1 MADTAS
7 LIVRVSS
14 TGVDKTTSQL
24 NGLTKAAGAAAAA
37 VVSLETAKQ
46 VFSALVDSQRNF
58 DKLNSGLI
66 TMTGS
71 AENAAKAFSVLQQ
84 FAKETPYGLNQA
96 VEGFTKLVALGLNPS
111 KEALISYGNTAAAMG
126 KDLNQM
132 IEAVADASTFEF
144 ERLKEFGIKSSQQA
158 DTVSFT
164 FRGVTTT
171 VKKNSEEIQKYLL
184 NIGNTDFA
192 GAMETRSKT
201 LDGQLSSLA
210 DSFDG
215 LVLAV
220 AQSGF
225 GDAVGEQAAKA
236 EDAISALTDAIAS
249 NEIAATLQDWVTL
262 FNESFKFI
270 SDALN
275 DLAYDTEDKSVDMSD
290 SLGTIPDAIRE
301 WLPDIQQT
309 FHEVIAW
316 FQRIDDY
323 AVALG
328 QTLADVFDPSKTA
341 ALTFKNLTAEADAA
355 YAASIKRAEAE
366 SQAITNRSKQRKKE
380 IEEQRKQY
388 DERKKQEIDLA
399 SLVNKK
405 GGTGGAGNTNDKDA
419 KAAAKKAEQLRKQAQ
434 DYLDTL
440 ARQNNDELKAIDA
453 QEQQKLKEAAK
464 YRKEGA
470 LTAEEYEKAKTAI
483 VLQYGQKRQDAL
495 DKELAEEQKKLQ
507 QGVAVLASIDP
518 IANLQLER
526 QKRLAV
532 IEEYEAQENSVHEVA
547 LQARAEL
554 DKQYN
559 DGLAAAAEERFRNQ
573 SEWNNML
580 MDSLDAVGTS
590 ASSSIVGLI
599 NGTQT
604 ASEAM
609 ANLGNAILSSVVS
622 GLTQMGVEYLKNMII
637 GQTASAATIATASA
651 TGAAIAAAYA
661 PAAAMASLASFGA
674 NSAPAMAGITT
685 TVASTQ
691 ALALTGF
698 REQGGQMNAGGSY
711 LVGERGPEII
721 KMAGAGRAV
730 NASQTR
736 QQLNGNNSGN
746 SGPSNVTIVNN
757 TSSQIGNVS
766 TEQDDEGRLRIIIEE
781 QVAASLQ
788 NSNSKISKARKA
800 TRNAPGFK

>member
-225 GDAVGEQAAKA
+225 GDAVGEQAATA
-236 EDAISALTDAIAS
+236 EDAITALTDAIAS
-249 NEIAATLQDWVTL
+249 NEIVATLQDWVTL

-275 DLAYDTEDKSVDMSD
+275 DLAYDTGDKSADMSD

-366 SQAITNRSKQRKKE
+366 SRAITDRSKQRKKE

-405 GGTGGAGNTNDKDA
+405 GGTGGAGTTDDKAA
-419 KAAAKKAEQLRKQAQ
+419 KAAAKKAERLRNQAQ

-453 QEQQKLKEAAK
+453 QEQQKLAKAKEF
-464 YRKEGA
+464 YSQGA
-470 LTAEEYEKAKTAI
+470 LSLKEYEQAKTAI
-483 VLQYGQKRQDAL
+483 VLKAGQKRQDEL
-495 DKELAEEQKKLQ
+495 DK
-507 QGVAVLASIDP
+507 
-518 IANLQLER
+518 R
-526 QKRLAV
+526 QK
-532 IEEYEAQENSVHEVA
+532 EAQEKQQKGDDFMAQIMGQNATELELLDIQEQQKLAVA
-547 LQARAEL
+547 
-554 DKQYN
+554 DKYREQ
-559 DGLAAAAEERFRNQ
+559 
-573 SEWNNML
+573 
-580 MDSLDAVGTS
+580 
-590 ASSSIVGLI
+590 GLI
-599 NGTQT
+599 NEEQYQ
-604 ASEAM
+604 AA
-609 ANLGNAILSSVVS
+609 LNAINEQYATKRADATATAFGNMASDIGAALGEAS
-622 GLTQMGVEYLKNMII
+622 GAYKAFAIVQ
-637 GQTASAATIATASA
+637 ATIATY
-651 TGAAIAAAYA
+651 TAAIEAYKSTAAIPVVGPFLAPVAAA
-661 PAAAMASLASFGA
+661 AAVGAGMAQI
-674 NSAPAMAGITT
+674 SAIRSA
-685 TVASTQ
+685 
-691 ALALTGF
+691 
-698 REQGGQMNAGGSY
+698 REQGGQLSAGQASTIA
-711 LVGERGPEII
+711 ERGKPEVI
-721 KMAGAGRAV
+721 MPAGASRVRTA
-730 NASQTR
+730 
-736 QQLNGNNSGN
+736 QQMKEIMGQNGSS

>member
-46 VFSALVDSQRNF
+46 VFSALVDSRRNF

-225 GDAVGEQAAKA
+225 GDAVGAQAATA
-236 EDAISALTDAIAS
+236 EDAITALTDAIAS

-275 DLAYDTEDKSVDMSD
+275 DLAFDTEDKSVDMSD

-341 ALTFKNLTAEADAA
+341 ALTFKKLTAEADAA
-355 YAASIKRAEAE
+355 YDASIKRAEAE

-388 DERKKQEIDLA
+388 NERKQQEIDLA
-399 SLVNKK
+399 SLVNGKGGK

-453 QEQQKLKEAAK
+453 QEQQKLAKAKEF
-464 YRKEGA
+464 YSQGA
-470 LTAEEYEKAKTAI
+470 LSLKEYEKAKTAI
-483 VLQYGQKRQDAL
+483 VLEAGQARQEELDKRQ
-495 DKELAEEQKKLQ
+495 K
-507 QGVAVLASIDP
+507 
-518 IANLQLER
+518 
-526 QKRLAV
+526 
-532 IEEYEAQENSVHEVA
+532 EAQEKQQKGDDFMAQIMGQNATELELLDIQEQQKLAVA
-547 LQARAEL
+547 
-554 DKQYN
+554 DKYREQ
-559 DGLAAAAEERFRNQ
+559 
-573 SEWNNML
+573 
-580 MDSLDAVGTS
+580 
-590 ASSSIVGLI
+590 GLI
-599 NGTQT
+599 NEEQYQ
-604 ASEAM
+604 AA
-609 ANLGNAILSSVVS
+609 LNAINEQYATKRADATATAFGNMASNIGSALGEAS
-622 GLTQMGVEYLKNMII
+622 GAYKAFAIVQ
-637 GQTASAATIATASA
+637 ATIATY
-651 TGAAIAAAYA
+651 TAAIEAYKSTAAIPVVGPFLAPVAAA
-661 PAAAMASLASFGA
+661 AAVGAGMAQV
-674 NSAPAMAGITT
+674 SAIRSA
-685 TVASTQ
+685 
-691 ALALTGF
+691 
-698 REQGGQMNAGGSY
+698 REQGGQLSAGQASTIA
-711 LVGERGPEII
+711 ERGKPEVI
-721 KMAGAGRAV
+721 MPAGASRVRTA
-730 NASQTR
+730 
-736 QQLNGNNSGN
+736 QQMKEIMGQNGSS

>member
-111 KEALISYGNTAAAMG
+111 KEALISYGNTAAAIG

-225 GDAVGEQAAKA
+225 GDAVGEQAATA
-236 EDAISALTDAIAS
+236 EDAITALTDAIAS

-275 DLAYDTEDKSVDMSD
+275 DMAFDTEDKSADMSD

-388 DERKKQEIDLA
+388 NERKKQEIDLA
-399 SLVNKK
+399 SLVNGK
-405 GGTGGAGNTNDKDA
+405 GGNGGNGGNGNTNDKDA
-419 KAAAKKAEQLRKQAQ
+419 KAAAKKAEQLRNQAQ

-453 QEQQKLKEAAK
+453 QEQQKLAKAKEF
-464 YRKEGA
+464 YSQGA
-470 LTAEEYEKAKTAI
+470 LSLKEYEQAKTAI
-483 VLQYGQKRQDAL
+483 VLEAGQKRQDEL
-495 DKELAEEQKKLQ
+495 DK
-507 QGVAVLASIDP
+507 
-518 IANLQLER
+518 R
-526 QKRLAV
+526 QK
-532 IEEYEAQENSVHEVA
+532 EAQEKNQKGEDFMA
-547 LQARAEL
+547 QIMGQNAAEL
-554 DKQYN
+554 ELLEIQEQQKLAVADKYRGQGLISEKQYQ
-559 DGLAAAAEERFRNQ
+559 AALNA
-573 SEWNNML
+573 
-580 MDSLDAVGTS
+580 
-590 ASSSIVGLI
+590 I
-599 NGTQT
+599 NGQYATKRADAT
-604 ASEAM
+604 ATAFGNMASNIGSALGEASG
-609 ANLGNAILSSVVS
+609 AYKAFAIV
-622 GLTQMGVEYLKNMII
+622 Q
-637 GQTASAATIATASA
+637 ATIATY
-651 TGAAIAAAYA
+651 TAAIEAYKSTAAIPVVGPFLAPVAAA
-661 PAAAMASLASFGA
+661 AAVGAGMAQV
-674 NSAPAMAGITT
+674 SAIRSA
-685 TVASTQ
+685 
-691 ALALTGF
+691 
-698 REQGGQMNAGGSY
+698 REQGGQLSAGQASTIA
-711 LVGERGPEII
+711 ERGKPEVI
-721 KMAGAGRAV
+721 MPAGASRVRTA
-730 NASQTR
+730 
-736 QQLNGNNSGN
+736 QQMKEIMGQNGSS